1 MDVLPLL
8 RDQNAMIAGG
18 LSQTLAGLTPESAV
32 WTAPGSTANTIAGT
46 MLHTCTV
53 EDEFLNN
60 NLGQPTVYE
69 RGDWQAR
76 FGVAAG
82 AVWQRTAEPT
92 LDALRE
98 YADAVQAV
106 TRQYLDTAVS
116 TDLDRVLD
124 VQGEPPIWGARLSVI
139 LVVHKVSHLGLVTAP
154 LGMHGLR
161 GSEF

>member
-1 MDVLPLL
+1 M
-8 RDQNAMIAGG
+8 
-18 LSQTLAGLTPESAV
+18 
-32 WTAPGSTANTIAGT
+32 WTAPGSTANTIGGT
-46 MLHTCTV
+46 ILHACTG
-53 EDEFLNN
+53 EDEFLHN

-116 TDLDRVLD
+116 TDMDRVLE
-124 VQGEPPIWGARLSVI
+124 VQGGPPIWGARLSVI
-139 LVVHKVSHLGLVTAP
+139 LVVHKMSHLGEIAAL
-154 LGMHGLR
+154 LGMQGLR